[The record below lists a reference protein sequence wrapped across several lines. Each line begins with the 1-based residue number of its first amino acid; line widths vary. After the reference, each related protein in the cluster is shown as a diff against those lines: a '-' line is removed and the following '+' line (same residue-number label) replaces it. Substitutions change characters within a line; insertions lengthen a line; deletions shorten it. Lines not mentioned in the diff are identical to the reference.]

1 MPMLSGWYKKPMPVL
16 GTDPTVTHLQDWGKY
31 ALIGGYPGPY
41 TAAVAEVFA
50 TFVVPDMMTRYV
62 QSNDL
67 EGSIKWGMGQIK
79 SIYAKYK
86 S

>member
-1 MPMLSGWYKKPMPVL
+1 
-16 GTDPTVTHLQDWGKY
+16 
-31 ALIGGYPGPY
+31 
-41 TAAVAEVFA
+41 VFA

-86 S
+86 